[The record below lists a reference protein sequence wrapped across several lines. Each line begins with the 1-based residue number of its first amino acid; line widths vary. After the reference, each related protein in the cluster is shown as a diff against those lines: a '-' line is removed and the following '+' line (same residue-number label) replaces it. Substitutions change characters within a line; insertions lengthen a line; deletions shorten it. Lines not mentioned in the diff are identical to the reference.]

1 MVKIL
6 TFYIIM
12 AWIFTMPLKGLLILV
27 LKLHDLSWIIYDI
40 YGIKNKKKLEI
51 KKQPLATRLEQ

>member
-12 AWIFTMPLKGLLILV
+12 TWIFTMPLKVLLTLV

-40 YGIKNKKKLEI
+40 YGIKNQNNLEI

>member
-12 AWIFTMPLKGLLILV
+12 TWIFTMPLKVLLTLV